1 MPSLKGILSKKRA
14 KCTFSNSWHKI
25 NKRVTYWHSGWF
37 TCTRN
42 SKNEFIN
49 YLCMVWNLLFTCHN
63 PVEIKGQQLN
73 KHPNYHKLWG
83 IHELS
88 VRRHSFIFRPGCAFF
103 KHSTSH
109 RSILVRHSW
118 LMERSLSKLHWVNN
132 EYATQHQFSL
142 QKEDFHHSEHVD
154 KECNAF
160 SQFKISQDRHIG
172 QKHPARKTAQTSC
185 IEQRR
190 NRTIKPNNLI
200 TRNFSSLILKQSLI
214 SKSGFPGG
222 ASCQEHVCQRRR

>member
-37 TCTRN
+37 TCTCN

-88 VRRHSFIFRPGCAFF
+88 VRRHSLTFRPGCAFF

-109 RSILVRHSW
+109 CSILVRHSW

-160 SQFKISQDRHIG
+160 SQFQNQSRSAYWPKASSQKNRANKLYWTEKK
-172 QKHPARKTAQTSC
+172 QNNETRQPANYLKFLQFNTWTITNLKT
-185 IEQRR
+185 
-190 NRTIKPNNLI
+190 
-200 TRNFSSLILKQSLI
+200 
-214 SKSGFPGG
+214 GFPRW
-222 ASCQEHVCQRRR
+222 C